1 MQSPV
6 ITRTIDEFRETRP
19 FYNVSLPIYE
29 SQISLHV
36 LGLLFLLKS
45 AL

>member
-6 ITRTIDEFRETRP
+6 ITRTIDEIRETCP

-36 LGLLFLLKS
+36 LGLFFLSKS